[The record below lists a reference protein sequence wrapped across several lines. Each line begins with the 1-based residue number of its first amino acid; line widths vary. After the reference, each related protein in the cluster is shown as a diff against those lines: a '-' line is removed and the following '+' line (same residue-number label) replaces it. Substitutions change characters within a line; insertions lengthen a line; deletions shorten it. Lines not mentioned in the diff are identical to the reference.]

1 MTTIELLENNGFF
14 LSEEELND
22 MLELDD
28 MQEAIIGITTDDRLV
43 YDYEKLVQVSMEKY
57 HINEEEAADYVSYN
71 IVRGNSYVTDQR
83 KPVIIES
90 FAVK

>member
-1 MTTIELLENNGFF
+1 MDFF

-28 MQEAIIGITTDDRLV
+28 MQEAIIGVTTDDRLV

-57 HINEEEAADYVSYN
+57 HLSEEEAADYVSYN

-90 FAVK
+90 FTVK